1 MLQYCTQNSGDSL
14 LSCTDE
20 RLRMEPLVLAQ
31 PRSHLELDQAIDP
44 AGLPTEGTVS
54 ILVYQSGSVSSQS

>member
-1 MLQYCTQNSGDSL
+1 
-14 LSCTDE
+14 
-20 RLRMEPLVLAQ
+20 MEPLVLVE

-54 ILVYQSGSVSSQS
+54 VLVYQSGSLSSQS

>member
-14 LSCTDE
+14 LSYTDE

-31 PRSHLELDQAIDP
+31 PRSHLELDQAVDP

-54 ILVYQSGSVSSQS
+54 ILVYQDGSASNQS

>member
-1 MLQYCTQNSGDSL
+1 MLQYCTQSSGDSL

-31 PRSHLELDQAIDP
+31 PRSHLELDQAVDP

-54 ILVYQSGSVSSQS
+54 ILVYQDGSASNQS